1 MAKVEIYTK
10 IEMSFIKIINILNQV
25 RVWWFV
31 KYFIFIILFQ
41 ILLLCCCSM
50 SLLGFMS
57 DIYNHDVEYN
67 LSEEELAELDETPLM
82 ERATIVSNL
91 LPTLSIFTAIFLLI
105 AKYSSE
111 RSSRINNNVESW
123 WRIVLYFPLIHQ
135 RCKQNRLLYNL
146 FDLFV
151 YLMFL
156 E

>member
-1 MAKVEIYTK
+1 
-10 IEMSFIKIINILNQV
+10 
-25 RVWWFV
+25 
-31 KYFIFIILFQ
+31 
-41 ILLLCCCSM
+41 
-50 SLLGFMS
+50 MS

-105 AKYSSE
+105 AKYISE

-151 YLMFL
+151 YLIFL